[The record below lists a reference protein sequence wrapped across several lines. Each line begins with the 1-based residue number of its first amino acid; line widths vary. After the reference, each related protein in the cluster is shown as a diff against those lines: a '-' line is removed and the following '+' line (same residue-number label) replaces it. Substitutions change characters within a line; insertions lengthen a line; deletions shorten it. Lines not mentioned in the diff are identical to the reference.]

1 MNTEF
6 AIKLIDIALNKGA
19 DRAEVYVKTSK
30 SLGIEVKEQKI
41 DTLESSMTMGY
52 CIRVIKDNRLGF
64 SYSTDPNEMNIVAEK
79 AIEASKYSEPDEYL
93 ELPTPPPPPLTK
105 GGTEGGASLERGG
118 NGGVKIFDND
128 IAALPEGDA
137 INLALLIEN
146 SAFKEDK
153 RIKKIR
159 KASGSFSAN
168 NTYIANSN
176 GINVHY
182 QSTGCSAQLMA
193 IAEEGSESQL
203 GWDYEGSRFLKDISF
218 EQVGRNAARRAVQLL
233 GARKINSV
241 KGFVLLDNS
250 VSAEFLGILSSA
262 LSAESVQKK
271 KSMLAGKK
279 GTMVSS
285 NRLNIIDSGLLDK
298 KLGSKPVDDEGVPT
312 THKILI
318 EKGILKGYLYN
329 TYTAR
334 KDGVVS
340 TGNAVRGGFT
350 GIPTV
355 GPTNL
360 YMEPAST
367 EYTSSFEKLI
377 KNIDKGL
384 YVIETMGM
392 HTANPISGEFS
403 VGASGLWIERG
414 EIKHPVKEA
423 VISGNILELFKD
435 AVMVGDDLRFYG
447 NIGAPSLLIEEIDIS
462 G

>member
-6 AIKLIDIALNKGA
+6 ALKLMEIALSKGA
-19 DRAEVYVKTSK
+19 DKAEVYVKTSK

-41 DTLESSMTMGY
+41 DTLESSITMGY

-64 SYSTDPNEMNIVAEK
+64 SYSTNPDEMNTVAEN
-79 AIEASKYSEPDEYL
+79 AIEASKYSEPDDYL
-93 ELPTPPPPPLTK
+93 ELPSALQPSAISQPL
-105 GGTEGGASLERGG
+105 
-118 NGGVKIFDND
+118 IFDND
-128 IAALPEGDA
+128 IASLSESDA
-137 INLALLIEN
+137 INRTLLIES
-146 SAFKEDK
+146 SAFNGDN

-159 KASGSFSAN
+159 KASGSFSTN
-168 NTYIANSN
+168 NTYIVNSY
-176 GINVHY
+176 GINAHY

-203 GWDYEGSRFLKDISF
+203 GWDYQGSRFLKDVSF
-218 EQVGRNAARRAVQLL
+218 EEVGRTAARRAAQLL
-233 GARKINSV
+233 GARKINSI

-250 VSAEFLGILSSA
+250 VSTEFLGILSSA
-262 LSAESVQKK
+262 LSSESVQKK

-279 GTMVSS
+279 GDVVISD
-285 NRLNIIDSGLLDK
+285 RLNIIDSGLLDG

-312 THKILI
+312 SHKILI
-318 EKGILKGYLYN
+318 GKGILNGYLYN
-329 TYTAR
+329 TYTAK
-334 KDGVVS
+334 KDGIAS

-350 GIPTV
+350 GLPTV

-360 YMEPAST
+360 YSEPTSA
-367 EYTSSFEKLI
+367 EYTKRFENLVKDI
-377 KNIDKGL
+377 NRGI

-403 VGASGLWIERG
+403 VGASGLWIENG

-423 VISGNILELFKD
+423 VISGNILDLFKKV
-435 AVMVGDDLRFYG
+435 VMVGDDLRFYG
-447 NIGAPSLLIEEIDIS
+447 NIGASSLLIEEIDIS

>member
-1 MNTEF
+1 MNTDF
-6 AIKLIDIALNKGA
+6 AAKLLEIALSKGA
-19 DRAEVYVKTSK
+19 DKAEVYVKTSK

-52 CIRVIKDNRLGF
+52 CIRIIKDNRLGF
-64 SYSTDPNEMNIVAEK
+64 SYSTNMDEMDTVVEN
-79 AIEASKYSEPDEYL
+79 AIEASRYSEPDDYL
-93 ELPTPPPPPLTK
+93 ELPSAIQPSAISQPL
-105 GGTEGGASLERGG
+105 
-118 NGGVKIFDND
+118 IFDNA
-128 IAALPEGDA
+128 IASLSEDEA
-137 INLALLIEN
+137 INCTLLIES
-146 SAFKEDK
+146 SAFNEDN

-159 KASGSFSAN
+159 KASGSFSTN
-168 NTYIANSN
+168 NTYIVNSL
-176 GINVHY
+176 GINAHY

-203 GWDYEGSRFLKDISF
+203 GWDYQGSRFLNNVSF
-218 EQVGRNAARRAVQLL
+218 EEVGRTAAHRATQLL
-233 GARKINSV
+233 GARKINSI

-250 VSAEFLGILSSA
+250 VSTEFLGILSSA
-262 LSAESVQKK
+262 LSSESVQKK

-279 GTMVSS
+279 GDMVMS
-285 NRLNIIDSGLLDK
+285 NRFNIIDSGLLDR

-312 THKILI
+312 SHKILI
-318 EKGILKGYLYN
+318 EKGILNSYLYN
-329 TYTAR
+329 TYTAK
-334 KDGVVS
+334 KDGISS

-355 GPTNL
+355 GHTNL
-360 YMEPAST
+360 YIEPVSK
-367 EYTSSFEKLI
+367 EYTNDFHGLVKAV
-377 KNIDKGL
+377 NKGL

-403 VGASGLWIERG
+403 VGVSGLWIENG

-423 VISGNILELFKD
+423 VISGNILDLFKKV
-435 AVMVGDDLRFYG
+435 VMVGDDLRFYG

>member
-6 AIKLIDIALNKGA
+6 ALKLMEIAMKKGA
-19 DRAEVYVKTSK
+19 DKAEVYVKTSK

-64 SYSTDPNEMNIVAEK
+64 SYSTNPDEMDIVAEN
-79 AIEASKYSEPDEYL
+79 AIEASKYSEPDDYL
-93 ELPTPPPPPLTK
+93 ELPSALQPSAISQPL
-105 GGTEGGASLERGG
+105 
-118 NGGVKIFDND
+118 IFDND
-128 IAALPEGDA
+128 IASLSEDAA
-137 INLALLIEN
+137 INRTLLIES
-146 SAFKEDK
+146 SAFNEDN

-159 KASGSFSAN
+159 KASGSFSTN
-168 NTYIANSN
+168 NTYIVNSH
-176 GINVHY
+176 GINAHY

-203 GWDYEGSRFLKDISF
+203 GWDYQGSRFLKDVSF
-218 EQVGRNAARRAVQLL
+218 EEVGRTAARRAAQIL
-233 GARKINSV
+233 GARKINSI

-250 VSAEFLGILSSA
+250 VSTEFLGILSSA
-262 LSAESVQKK
+262 LSSESVQKK

-279 GTMVSS
+279 GDVVISD
-285 NRLNIIDSGLLDK
+285 RLNIMDSGLLDG

-312 THKILI
+312 SHKILI
-318 EKGILKGYLYN
+318 GKGILNGYLYN
-329 TYTAR
+329 TYTAK
-334 KDGVVS
+334 KDGIAS

-350 GIPTV
+350 GLPTV

-360 YMEPAST
+360 YIEPTSA
-367 EYTSSFEKLI
+367 EYTKRFENLV
-377 KNIDKGL
+377 KNINRGL

-403 VGASGLWIERG
+403 VGASGLWIEDG

-423 VISGNILELFKD
+423 VISGNILDLFKKV
-435 AVMVGDDLRFYG
+435 VMVGDDLRFYG
-447 NIGAPSLLIEEIDIS
+447 NIGASSLLIEEIDIS

>member
-6 AIKLIDIALNKGA
+6 ALKLMEIALSKGA
-19 DRAEVYVKTSK
+19 DKAEVYVKTSK

-41 DTLESSMTMGY
+41 DTLESSITMGY

-64 SYSTDPNEMNIVAEK
+64 SYSTNPDEMNTVAEN
-79 AIEASKYSEPDEYL
+79 AIEASKYSEPDDYL
-93 ELPTPPPPPLTK
+93 ELPSALQPSAISQPL
-105 GGTEGGASLERGG
+105 
-118 NGGVKIFDND
+118 IFDND
-128 IAALPEGDA
+128 IASLSESDA
-137 INLALLIEN
+137 INRTLLIES
-146 SAFKEDK
+146 SAFNGDN

-159 KASGSFSAN
+159 KASGSFSTN
-168 NTYIANSN
+168 NTYIVNSH
-176 GINVHY
+176 GINTHY

-203 GWDYEGSRFLKDISF
+203 GWDYQGSRFLKDVSF
-218 EQVGRNAARRAVQLL
+218 EEVGRTAARRAAQLL
-233 GARKINSV
+233 GARKINSI

-250 VSAEFLGILSSA
+250 VSTEFLGILSSA
-262 LSAESVQKK
+262 LSSESVQKK

-279 GTMVSS
+279 GDVVISD
-285 NRLNIIDSGLLDK
+285 RLNIIDSGLLDG

-312 THKILI
+312 SHKILI
-318 EKGILKGYLYN
+318 GKGILNGYLYN
-329 TYTAR
+329 TYTAK
-334 KDGVVS
+334 KDGIAS

-350 GIPTV
+350 GLPTV

-360 YMEPAST
+360 YSEPTSA
-367 EYTSSFEKLI
+367 EYTKRFENLVKDI
-377 KNIDKGL
+377 NRGI

-403 VGASGLWIERG
+403 VGASGLWIENG

-423 VISGNILELFKD
+423 VISGNILDLFKKV
-435 AVMVGDDLRFYG
+435 VMVGDDLRFYG
-447 NIGAPSLLIEEIDIS
+447 NIGASSLLIEEIDIS

>member
-6 AIKLIDIALNKGA
+6 ALKLMEIALSKGA
-19 DRAEVYVKTSK
+19 DKAEVYVKTSK

-41 DTLESSMTMGY
+41 DTLESSITMGY

-64 SYSTDPNEMNIVAEK
+64 SYSTNPDEMNTVAEN
-79 AIEASKYSEPDEYL
+79 AIEASKYSEPDDYL
-93 ELPTPPPPPLTK
+93 ELPSALQPSAISQPL
-105 GGTEGGASLERGG
+105 
-118 NGGVKIFDND
+118 IFDND
-128 IAALPEGDA
+128 IASLSESDA
-137 INLALLIEN
+137 INRTLLIES
-146 SAFKEDK
+146 SAFNGDN

-159 KASGSFSAN
+159 KASGSFSTN
-168 NTYIANSN
+168 NTYIVNSH
-176 GINVHY
+176 GINAHY

-203 GWDYEGSRFLKDISF
+203 GWDYQGSRFLKDVSF
-218 EQVGRNAARRAVQLL
+218 EEVGRTAARRAAQLL
-233 GARKINSV
+233 GARKINSI

-250 VSAEFLGILSSA
+250 VSTEFLGILSSA
-262 LSAESVQKK
+262 LSSESVQKK

-279 GTMVSS
+279 GDMVISD
-285 NRLNIIDSGLLDK
+285 RLNIIDSGLLDG

-312 THKILI
+312 SHKILI
-318 EKGILKGYLYN
+318 GKGILNGYLYN
-329 TYTAR
+329 TYTAK
-334 KDGVVS
+334 KDSIAS

-350 GIPTV
+350 GLPTV

-360 YMEPAST
+360 YSEPTSA
-367 EYTSSFEKLI
+367 EYTKRFENLVKDI
-377 KNIDKGL
+377 NRGI

-403 VGASGLWIERG
+403 VGASGLWIENG

-423 VISGNILELFKD
+423 VISGNILDLFKKV
-435 AVMVGDDLRFYG
+435 VMVGDDLRFYG
-447 NIGAPSLLIEEIDIS
+447 NIGASSLLIEEIDIS

>member
-6 AIKLIDIALNKGA
+6 ALKLMEIALSKGA
-19 DRAEVYVKTSK
+19 DKAEVYVKTSK

-41 DTLESSMTMGY
+41 DTLESSITMGY

-64 SYSTDPNEMNIVAEK
+64 SYSTNPDEINTVAEN
-79 AIEASKYSEPDEYL
+79 AIEASKYSEPDDYL
-93 ELPTPPPPPLTK
+93 ELPSALQPSAISQPL
-105 GGTEGGASLERGG
+105 
-118 NGGVKIFDND
+118 IFDND
-128 IAALPEGDA
+128 IASLSESDA
-137 INLALLIEN
+137 INRTLLIES
-146 SAFKEDK
+146 SAFNGDN

-159 KASGSFSAN
+159 KASGSFSTN
-168 NTYIANSN
+168 NTYIVNSH
-176 GINVHY
+176 GINAHY

-203 GWDYEGSRFLKDISF
+203 GWDYQGSRFLKDVSF
-218 EQVGRNAARRAVQLL
+218 EEVGRTAARRAAQLL
-233 GARKINSV
+233 GARKINSI

-250 VSAEFLGILSSA
+250 VSTEFLGILSSA
-262 LSAESVQKK
+262 LSSESVQKK

-279 GTMVSS
+279 GDVVISD
-285 NRLNIIDSGLLDK
+285 RLNIIDSGLLDG

-312 THKILI
+312 SHKILI
-318 EKGILKGYLYN
+318 GKGILNGYLYN
-329 TYTAR
+329 TYTAK
-334 KDGVVS
+334 KDGIAS

-350 GIPTV
+350 GLPTV

-360 YMEPAST
+360 YSEPTSA
-367 EYTSSFEKLI
+367 EYTKRFENLVKDI
-377 KNIDKGL
+377 NRGI

-403 VGASGLWIERG
+403 VGASGLWIENG

-423 VISGNILELFKD
+423 VISGNILDLFKKV
-435 AVMVGDDLRFYG
+435 VMVGDDLRFYG
-447 NIGAPSLLIEEIDIS
+447 NIGASSLLIEEIDIS

>member
-1 MNTEF
+1 MNTAF
-6 AIKLIDIALNKGA
+6 AARLVNIAIDKGA

-30 SLGIEVKEQKI
+30 SLSIEVKEQKI

-64 SYSTDPNEMNIVAEK
+64 SYSTNPDEMDTVAEN
-79 AIEASKYSEPDEYL
+79 AVEASKYSEPDDYL
-93 ELPTPPPPPLTK
+93 ELPSALQPSAISQPL
-105 GGTEGGASLERGG
+105 
-118 NGGVKIFDND
+118 IFDND
-128 IAALPEGDA
+128 IALLLESGAEDEA
-137 INLALLIEN
+137 INRTLLIES
-146 SAFKEDK
+146 SAFNEDN

-159 KASGSFSAN
+159 KASGIFSTN
-168 NTYIANSN
+168 NTYIVNSH
-176 GINVHY
+176 GINAHY
-182 QSTGCSAQLMA
+182 QSTGCSAQLIA

-203 GWDYEGSRFLKDISF
+203 GWDYQGSRFLKDVSF
-218 EQVGRNAARRAVQLL
+218 EEVGRTAARRAAQLL
-233 GARKINSV
+233 GARKINSI

-250 VSAEFLGILSSA
+250 VSTEFLGILSSA
-262 LSAESVQKK
+262 LSSESVQKK

-279 GTMVSS
+279 GDVVMS

-312 THKILI
+312 SHKILI
-318 EKGILKGYLYN
+318 GKGILNGYLYD
-329 TYTAR
+329 TYTAK
-334 KDGVVS
+334 KDGIAS

-350 GIPTV
+350 GLPTV

-360 YMEPAST
+360 YIEPTSA
-367 EYTSSFEKLI
+367 EYTKRFENLV
-377 KNIDKGL
+377 KNINRGL

-403 VGASGLWIERG
+403 VGASGLWIENG

-423 VISGNILELFKD
+423 VISGNILDLFKKV
-435 AVMVGDDLRFYG
+435 VMVGDDLRFYG
-447 NIGAPSLLIEEIDIS
+447 NIGASSLLIEEIDIS

>member
-6 AIKLIDIALNKGA
+6 ALKLMEIALSKGA
-19 DRAEVYVKTSK
+19 DKAEVYVKTSK

-41 DTLESSMTMGY
+41 DTLESSITMGY

-64 SYSTDPNEMNIVAEK
+64 SYSTNPDEMNTVAEN
-79 AIEASKYSEPDEYL
+79 AIEASKYSEPDDYL
-93 ELPTPPPPPLTK
+93 ELPSALQPSAISQPL
-105 GGTEGGASLERGG
+105 
-118 NGGVKIFDND
+118 IFDND
-128 IAALPEGDA
+128 IASLSESDA
-137 INLALLIEN
+137 INRTLLIES
-146 SAFKEDK
+146 SAFNGDN

-159 KASGSFSAN
+159 KASGSFSTN
-168 NTYIANSN
+168 NTYIVNSH
-176 GINVHY
+176 GINAHY

-203 GWDYEGSRFLKDISF
+203 GWDYQGSRFLKDVSF
-218 EQVGRNAARRAVQLL
+218 EEVGRTAARRAAQLL
-233 GARKINSV
+233 GARKINSI

-250 VSAEFLGILSSA
+250 VSTEFLGILSSA
-262 LSAESVQKK
+262 LSSESVQKK

-279 GTMVSS
+279 GDVVISD
-285 NRLNIIDSGLLDK
+285 RLNIIDSGLLDG

-312 THKILI
+312 SHKILI
-318 EKGILKGYLYN
+318 GKGILNGYLYN
-329 TYTAR
+329 TYTAK
-334 KDGVVS
+334 KDGIAS

-350 GIPTV
+350 GLPTV

-360 YMEPAST
+360 YSEPTSA
-367 EYTSSFEKLI
+367 EYTKRFENLVKDI
-377 KNIDKGL
+377 NRGI

-403 VGASGLWIERG
+403 VGASGLWIENG

-423 VISGNILELFKD
+423 VISGNILDLFKKV
-435 AVMVGDDLRFYG
+435 VMVGDDLRFYG
-447 NIGAPSLLIEEIDIS
+447 NIGASSLLIEEIDIS